1 MNLIFIGSQFFF
13 ELAFFF
19 LQDTNN
25 YFYSTCD
32 KNMKVNS
39 RQPIGIFDSGVGGLT
54 VASAIKR
61 LLPDESMIYYG
72 DTAHLPYGD
81 KSKETVTY
89 YSERIAEYLLSQN
102 CKMIVIACNTASA
115 NAYESVVNLVKN
127 HAFVINV
134 IDPVI
139 DHVIS
144 TKKISSIG
152 IIGTK
157 GTINSAAYEKK
168 ISEKNTQLKVVS
180 MATPLFVPMIEE
192 GFIFDD
198 ISNAIIRS
206 YLSKEQLK
214 DIDTLILGCTHYP
227 IIKNQISKYY
237 NFKVDVIDSSK
248 IVAMYVRDVLLKHH
262 LNNDKNEPFYSFYVS
277 DYTDFFK
284 TISKLFFEEDIELK
298 KLNFWS

>member
-1 MNLIFIGSQFFF
+1 MNLKS
-13 ELAFFF
+13 
-19 LQDTNN
+19 D
-25 YFYSTCD
+25 
-32 KNMKVNS
+32 
-39 RQPIGIFDSGVGGLT
+39 QPIGIFDSGVGGLT

-61 LLPDESMIYYG
+61 LLPDESLIYFG

-81 KSKETVTY
+81 KSRETVTH
-89 YSERIAEYLLSQN
+89 YSERIAEYLLGQN
-102 CKMIVIACNTASA
+102 CKLIVIACNTASA
-115 NAYESVVNLVKN
+115 NAYESVVKLVGNL
-127 HAFVINV
+127 AIVINV

-139 DHVIS
+139 EHVVLA
-144 TKKISSIG
+144 KKTSDIG

-157 GTINSAAYEKK
+157 GTINSATYEKK
-168 ISEKNTQLKVVS
+168 ISEKNPELRVVS

-248 IVAMYVRDVLLKHH
+248 IVAAYIRDILLGNNLKNNHH
-262 LNNDKNEPFYSFYVS
+262 HPTYTFYVS
-277 DYTDFFK
+277 DYTDFFR

-298 KLNFWS
+298 KLNFWN